1 MTAIVYDRRN
11 KTIVADSQNTD
22 RSGMRFRM
30 NKIERLPSGEYF
42 LGAGNCYTIGI
53 TKRWA
58 ETGFNEDERPEYG
71 AVFADPDEYSFSCLV
86 ISKDGNTVTL
96 IDDEMQPT
104 KVLDAYVAVGS
115 GAAYCIGAMDAGA
128 TALKAVEIACDRDG
142 SVSRPIHQVK
152 IGD

>member
-22 RSGMRFRM
+22 RGGMQFKM
-30 NKIERLPSGEYF
+30 NKIERLKNGDYF

-58 ETGFNEDERPEYG
+58 ETGFSEKLRPEYG
-71 AVFADPDEYSFSCLV
+71 AIFADPDEYTFSCLV
-86 ISKDGNTVTL
+86 VSSDGSAVTL
-96 IDDEMQPT
+96 IDDEMQPLS
-104 KVLDAYVAVGS
+104 VLDDYVAIGS
-115 GAAYCIGAMDAGA
+115 GAAYCIGALDAGA
-128 TALKAVEIACDRDG
+128 SALRAVEIACDRDG
-142 SVSRPIHQVK
+142 SVSRPINQVK